1 MNQAWNMCLAVV
13 LRIVAAVAAAVVGY
27 RDAAVLAVDM
37 VVIVAVVVLTD
48 CVAVFGG
55 IMVNYID
62 VSVTTIA

>member
-1 MNQAWNMCLAVV
+1 MCLAVV

-48 CVAVFGG
+48 RVAVFGG